1 MAGFVGRKIIL
12 TWGGQQIDGV
22 REKSA
27 ALNGEPIDV
36 TADESDG
43 WRELLAD
50 PGQNEANISISGV
63 TKSDR
68 LKDDWFNGDRMQTAT
83 ITYPDGGVLS
93 GTFFLA
99 SYTDTGAYNDATT
112 FQAELQS
119 SGEVAYAPPA

>member
-1 MAGFVGRKIIL
+1 MAHAAEFPIAGKPITLVLPSTPG
-12 TWGGQQIDGV
+12 
-22 REKSA
+22 SA
-27 ALNGEPIDV
+27 GDQVL
-36 TADESDG
+36 
-43 WRELLAD
+43 RLLAD
-50 PGQNEANISISGV
+50 
-63 TKSDR
+63 K

-119 SGEVAYAPPA
+119 SGPVSYTPPA